1 MSTMKI
7 NGRQMEAMLK
17 NGMANLLLHKE
28 EVNKLNVFPVADGD
42 TGTNMYLTL
51 SHGLKTAKTRTES
64 GPYLKAVSDGMLLGA
79 RGNSGV
85 ILSQLFKGL
94 YVELARAGWATPAL
108 FRNALIRAYKTAYAS
123 VVHPVE
129 GTILT
134 VAREGIE
141 HIKSQIT
148 RSTTIEEF
156 LSMYTAEMRKSLS
169 FTPELLP
176 VLKESGVVDSGA
188 YGYILIFEGM
198 LDQLY
203 GKEYGEGDAEEAAV
217 VSGPEENSRID
228 TDLFNENSAF
238 IEGYCME
245 FILQLMKSEKYT
257 QRFVLR
263 EYIDD
268 LKLYGKSLVVVQDGR
283 RVKVHIHTFKPAKVI
298 TLSQEFG
305 EFLTFKLENMQLQHN
320 EVLQSAAEPAKKKE
334 LSVIAAVNGDGM
346 ETTFRELGCDVVI
359 NCADALNASSE
370 DFMRALGKVNA
381 EKTVILPNNKNVVM
395 AAEQAVR
402 LSEAENV
409 MVLPTKSPAEG
420 YFALAMDI
428 PDNPDT
434 NLRVK
439 QMQNGMK
446 STVTLTESIATKDYE
461 SGGVFCKAG
470 EEIVLLN
477 GKLVA
482 ASTDWCDC
490 IINGLK
496 AVPDIDDV
504 EYCVI
509 FRGEGVPDEHEAIL
523 AERLSE
529 AFPMIEATFI
539 NGGQSVYRFIIGISE

>member
-7 NGRQMEAMLK
+7 NGQQLEQMLK
-17 NGMANLLLHKE
+17 NGLNNLLLHRE

-42 TGTNMYLTL
+42 TGTNMSLTL
-51 SHGLKTAKTRTES
+51 GHGLNSAPSKPEA

-94 YVELARAGWATPAL
+94 YIELARCGWISPAQL
-108 FRNALIRAYKTAYAS
+108 RNALIRAYKTAYAS
-123 VVHPVE
+123 VIHPVE

-141 HIKSQIT
+141 HIRLQLT
-148 RSTTIEEF
+148 RQTTMEEF

-176 VLKESGVVDSGA
+176 VLKEAGVIDSGA

-198 LDQLY
+198 LDKLY
-203 GKEYGEGDAEEAAV
+203 GKEYSAEQSEATV
-217 VSGPEENSRID
+217 TGVSAPDPID
-228 TDLFNENSAF
+228 LDLFNENSVF
-238 IEGYCME
+238 EEGYCME
-245 FILQLMKSEKYT
+245 FILQLMKGENYSR
-257 QRFVLR
+257 RFVLR

-283 RVKVHIHTFKPAKVI
+283 RIKVHIHTFKPAKII

-320 EVLQSAAEPAKKKE
+320 EVLQGAVEPASHKE
-334 LSVIAAVNGDGM
+334 ISVIAAVNGDGM
-346 ETTFRELGCDVVI
+346 EKTFRELGCDVVI
-359 NCADALNASSE
+359 NCAETLNASTE
-370 DFMRALGKVNA
+370 DFIRALGKVSA
-381 EKTVILPNNKNVVM
+381 DKIVILPNNKNVVM

-402 LSEAENV
+402 LSEAKNV
-409 MVLPTKSPAEG
+409 EVLPTRSPAEG

-428 PDNPDT
+428 QDSHDT
-434 NLRVK
+434 DLRIK
-439 QMQNGMK
+439 QMRNGMK
-446 STVTLTESIATKDYE
+446 STVTLTESTATKDYDSAE
-461 SGGVFCKAG
+461 LSCKAG
-470 EEIVLLN
+470 EEIVLCN
-477 GKLVA
+477 GKPVA

-490 IINGLK
+490 IVNGLK

-504 EYCVI
+504 ESCVI
-509 FRGEGVPDEHEAIL
+509 FVGGGVPDEHQTIL
-523 AERLSE
+523 GERLCE
-529 AFPMIEATFI
+529 AFPMLEATFVY
-539 NGGQSVYRFIIGISE
+539 GGQSVYRFMIGISE

>member
-7 NGRQMEAMLK
+7 NGQHLEQMLK
-17 NGMANLLLHKE
+17 NGLNNLLLHRE

-42 TGTNMYLTL
+42 TGTNMSLTL
-51 SHGLKTAKTRTES
+51 AHGLNSAPSRIEA
-64 GPYLKAVSDGMLLGA
+64 GPYLKYVSDGMLLGA

-94 YVELARAGWATPAL
+94 YVELARCGWVSPAQL
-108 FRNALIRAYKTAYAS
+108 RNALIRSYKTAYAS
-123 VVHPVE
+123 VIHPVE

-141 HIKSQIT
+141 HIRLQLT
-148 RSTTIEEF
+148 RQTTMEEF

-176 VLKESGVVDSGA
+176 VLKESGVIDSGA
-188 YGYILIFEGM
+188 YGYVLIFEGM
-198 LDQLY
+198 LDKLY
-203 GKEYGEGDAEEAAV
+203 GKEHSAKKTEAAASV
-217 VSGPEENSRID
+217 VGPASPMPID
-228 TDLFNENSAF
+228 LDLFNENTVF
-238 IEGYCME
+238 EEGYCME
-245 FILQLMKSEKYT
+245 FILQLMRGEDYT
-257 QRFVLR
+257 RRFVLR

-268 LKLYGKSLVVVQDGR
+268 LKLFGTSLVVVQDGR

-320 EVLQSAAEPAKKKE
+320 EVLQAASEPAGHKE

-346 ETTFRELGCDVVI
+346 EKIFRDLGCDVVI
-359 NCADALNASSE
+359 NCTETLNASTE
-370 DFMRALGKVNA
+370 DFIRALGKVSA
-381 EKTVILPNNKNVVM
+381 DKIVILPNNKNVIM
-395 AAEQAVR
+395 AADQAVR
-402 LSEAENV
+402 LSELKNV
-409 MVLPTKSPAEG
+409 EVLPTKSPAEG

-428 PDNPDT
+428 QDSHDT
-434 NLRVK
+434 ALRIK
-439 QMQNGMK
+439 QMRVGMK
-446 STVTLTESIATKDYE
+446 STVTLTESAATKDYE
-461 SGGVFCKAG
+461 SGGISCKAG
-470 EEIVLLN
+470 EEIVFYN

-504 EYCVI
+504 ESCVI
-509 FRGEGVPDEHEAIL
+509 FRGTGTPDEYEAIL
-523 AERLSE
+523 EERLAE
-529 AFPMIEATFI
+529 AFPLLEATFVY
-539 NGGQSVYRFIIGISE
+539 GGQSVYRFMIGISE